1 MCCLPFHLCW
11 NLLPFHGSIVL
22 VLCLCLNLSACGMPL
37 WAGDYMMLRSVVV
50 LCVHMAELSKDYS
63 LLSWNVRGLNNQEK
77 REDVWQMIQLH
88 KPMIVCLHET
98 KLHNV
103 SASIVSQC

>member
-1 MCCLPFHLCW
+1 VLSSFSFVLEPATLSWVYRVCALFVFEPVGLWHALMGWGLYDA
-11 NLLPFHGSIVL
+11 SI
-22 VLCLCLNLSACGMPL
+22 
-37 WAGDYMMLRSVVV
+37 VVV